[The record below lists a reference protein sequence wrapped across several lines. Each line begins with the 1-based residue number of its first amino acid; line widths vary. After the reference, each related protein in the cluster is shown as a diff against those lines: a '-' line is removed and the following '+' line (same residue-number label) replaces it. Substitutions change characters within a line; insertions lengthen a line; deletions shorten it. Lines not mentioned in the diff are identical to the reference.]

1 MRMPDIKIYCLPL
14 VDDLASIHGLLD
26 SLFTLNH
33 QLVFI
38 DMDGLGRLHEA
49 GGLLLILD
57 HAGFD
62 RLASRTNRE
71 AARLQEAMDALIL
84 PSYPLY
90 TLLLDFSDIPDT
102 SRLPRCVQQ
111 GQIMLYGQPDV
122 YELGTFS
129 RDRQVDILDIGDD
142 DLVSINVSETAKPEA
157 DLDLEEADRRFGNA
171 RPDSK
176 LVFPQGG
183 VIQGATRNSKLR
195 LAQNDFG
202 DLFEPVFEQGMAEA
216 TMGPDEGRDGSA
228 PPRVD
233 ELDELYLD
241 ATAPNEGADDTEPP
255 RVEELEEVYLGA
267 SAPKS
272 VAPGSEYT
280 ARFAAY
286 VESEKG
292 RAEEQLS
299 KGAKEKAVD
308 LAAASCR
315 WKTGV
320 NVRVR
325 LRGTDM
331 IVDEPEQTFVWSGA
345 FNDLLFDVSVAEDA
359 EPREIVLK
367 FDIFIDELR
376 QARIRLDMTI
386 GNSVSAH
393 YREATATPIKQ
404 AFASYA
410 SRDRQRVLDRV
421 SAMKIN
427 SGIDIFQDCLS
438 LHPDEEWKPRLENEI
453 RKRDLFILF
462 WSRHAKESPWV
473 AWELQTAYE
482 KDPDSIQVQPLDPVD
497 LAMPPQKLA
506 SRHFNDPAMIIWFY
520 EEFLKNRPPA
530 KTH

>member
-1 MRMPDIKIYCLPL
+1 MPDIKIFCLPL

-57 HAGFD
+57 HAGYD
-62 RLASRTNRE
+62 MLASRTNKE
-71 AARLQEAMDALIL
+71 AVRLQAAMDALIV

-90 TLLLDFSDIPDT
+90 TLLLDFTDIPDK

-111 GQIMLYGQPDV
+111 GQIMLYGQPDF

-142 DLVSINVSETAKPEA
+142 DLVSINVSETAKQEA
-157 DLDLEEADRRFGNA
+157 DLDLDEADRRFGNA
-171 RPDSK
+171 RPGSK

-195 LAQNDFG
+195 LPQNDFG
-202 DLFEPVFEQGMAEA
+202 DLFEPVFEQGMAKA
-216 TMGPDEGRDGSA
+216 AMGPDEGVDGS
-228 PPRVD
+228 
-233 ELDELYLD
+233 
-241 ATAPNEGADDTEPP
+241 EPP
-255 RVEELEEVYLGA
+255 SVEELEEVYLGA

-286 VESEKG
+286 VESEKS

-299 KGAKEKAVD
+299 KGAQEKAID

-320 NVRVR
+320 DVKVR

-331 IVDEPEQTFVWSGA
+331 LVDEPEQTFVWNGA
-345 FNDLLFDVSVAEDA
+345 FNDLLFDVSVADDA

-367 FDIFIDELR
+367 FDIYIDELR

-393 YREATATPIKQ
+393 YREATATPIKH

-438 LHPDEEWKPRLENEI
+438 LHPNEEWKPRLENEI
-453 RKRDLFILF
+453 RKRELFILF

-473 AWELQTAYE
+473 AWELQTAYR

-530 KTH
+530 KAH